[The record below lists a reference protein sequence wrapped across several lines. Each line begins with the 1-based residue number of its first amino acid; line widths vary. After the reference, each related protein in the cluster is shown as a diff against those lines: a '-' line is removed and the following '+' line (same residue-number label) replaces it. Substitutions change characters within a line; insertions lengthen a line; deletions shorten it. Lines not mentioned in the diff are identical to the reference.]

1 MQLFRKRGI
10 SMAYK
15 IAVASS
21 DGVHID
27 GHFGS
32 ATDFYILQVQDDGS
46 YEQIEKRVIKEENT
60 SENTADAAE
69 CGSKKKDCN
78 CSSKPQGGGC
88 GGGHSDPKIERKVN
102 AISDCRCLL
111 VLKCGPGAE
120 RQLQRKA
127 ISTFQIDV
135 TVAEALEKIIPY
147 FEKTDKHIS
156 LRKAR

>member
-1 MQLFRKRGI
+1 
-10 SMAYK
+10 MAYK
-15 IAVASS
+15 IAAASS

-32 ATDFYILQVQDDGS
+32 ATNFYIIQVKDDGS
-46 YEQIEKRVIKEENT
+46 YELVEKRVLEEENV
-60 SENTADAAE
+60 SGSSVG
-69 CGSKKKDCN
+69 CGSEKKDCN

-127 ISTFQIDV
+127 ISTFQIDF
-135 TVAEALEKIIPY
+135 TIAEALEKIIPY

-156 LRKAR
+156 LRKVR